1 MQIWGGIVTI
11 IESIWHLTANFDI
24 KMGKILENY
33 KSTIDLK
40 NKPTKF
46 MKNDKNDKKN
56 EQTTKQKTFLKTMQT
71 KPQGDFWSQSLFIS
85 PPEKREGSQT
95 SVTKLSA

>member
-11 IESIWHLTANFDI
+11 IELIWHLTANFDI

-33 KSTIDLK
+33 NSTIDLE

-46 MKNDKNDKKN
+46 MKNDKNDKK
-56 EQTTKQKTFLKTMQT
+56 QTTKLKTFLKTMQT
-71 KPQGDFWSQSLFIS
+71 KPQRDF
-85 PPEKREGSQT
+85 
-95 SVTKLSA
+95 